1 MKQAHCIYQNDD
13 HRWLAIARDPTK
25 PGYLIDTNEYVVMD
39 GEQALLCDPGGIEI
53 FPAVFSALS
62 AECDPTKLAGIF
74 ASHQDPD
81 IISSLALWLEFKP
94 DLKCYTSWL
103 WQSFLPHFGGSESR
117 STLFRARRLNSRSRI
132 SRPAARLTPWS
143 IFLNIS
149 GASSKVSLWLIICSE
164 DIFFLENRSSAIN
177 QSSPG

>member
-13 HRWLAIARDPTK
+13 HRWLAIARDASK

-103 WQSFLPHFGGSESR
+103 WQSFLPHFGGSESTFVPIPDPGMTIR
-117 STLFRARRLNSRSRI
+117 LGSLELQAIPAHYLHSSCPDRGSARRSSRSR
-132 SRPAARLTPWS
+132 R
-143 IFLNIS
+143 S
-149 GASSKVSLWLIICSE
+149 GAGRTATASWCST
-164 DIFFLENRSSAIN
+164 
-177 QSSPG
+177 